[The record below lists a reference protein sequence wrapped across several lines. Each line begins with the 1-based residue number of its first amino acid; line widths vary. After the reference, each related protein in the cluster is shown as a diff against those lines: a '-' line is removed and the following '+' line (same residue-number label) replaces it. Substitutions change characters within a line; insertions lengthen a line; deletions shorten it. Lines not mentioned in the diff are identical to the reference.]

1 MEITI
6 ITGVS
11 GAGKTSALNILED
24 MGYYSLDNL
33 PPQLIMSFVELSLRA
48 NVVIEKLAVG
58 IDIRGASFLNDLN
71 QAIYNLKAAGFSVSM
86 LFLDSSDEVLVK
98 RYKELRRPHPLEKK
112 GNVLEGIRAE
122 REILSEIRKN
132 SNFVLNT
139 SNLTL
144 GKLKERLTEVYNLKD
159 ASDKMIISVVSFGYK
174 NGILLDADLVF
185 DVRFLPNPFYISELK
200 ELTGKDKE
208 VSDYV
213 MKAEISEV
221 FTEKIIDM
229 VEFAA
234 PYYEKEGKRNLVIA
248 IGCTGGRHRSVAIT
262 EELAKRLRKKFKLV
276 FASHRDERFW

>member
-6 ITGVS
+6 VTGVS

-24 MGYYSLDNL
+24 MGYYSMDNL